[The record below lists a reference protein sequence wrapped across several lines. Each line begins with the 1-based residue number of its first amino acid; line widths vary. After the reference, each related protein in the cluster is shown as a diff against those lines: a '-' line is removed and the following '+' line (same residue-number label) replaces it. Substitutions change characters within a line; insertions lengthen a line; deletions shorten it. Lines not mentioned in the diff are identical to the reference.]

1 MAQSSYVYF
10 HSHQSPLISLSELFC
25 PHLHSVTVAVNA
37 ESRFQ
42 NKTLMGNTLNTLK
55 HQLPGQT

>member
-25 PHLHSVTVAVNA
+25 PHLHSVTVAANA

-55 HQLPGQT
+55 H